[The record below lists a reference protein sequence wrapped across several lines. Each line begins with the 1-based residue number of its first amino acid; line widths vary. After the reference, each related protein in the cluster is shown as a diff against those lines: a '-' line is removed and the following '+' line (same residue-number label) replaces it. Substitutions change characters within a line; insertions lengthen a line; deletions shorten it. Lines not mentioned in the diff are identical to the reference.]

1 MRVINWIAIHCSATP
16 QTTTVE
22 SINSYWKRILGWRA
36 PGYHFIIKANGEVIQ
51 LLPIEQ
57 ISNGVAGYNK
67 NTINICYI
75 GGVDR
80 NNKPI
85 DNRTK
90 EQKSSLL
97 KIIKEMKAL
106 FPTAIVK
113 GHYQFPNVK
122 KACPSYDAFSE
133 YKSI

>member
-1 MRVINWIAIHCSATP
+1 MRTINWIAIHCSATP

-22 SINSYWKRILGWRA
+22 SINSYWKRVLGWRA
-36 PGYHFIIKANGEVIQ
+36 PGYHYIIKANGEIIK
-51 LLPIEQ
+51 LLDIDK
-57 ISNGVAGYNK
+57 ISNGVSGFNK

-90 EQKSSLL
+90 EQKESLI
-97 KIIKEMKAL
+97 KIIKEMKTL
-106 FPTAIVK
+106 FPEAIVK
-113 GHYQFPNVK
+113 GHYQFGAN
-122 KACPSYDAFSE
+122 KACPSFDAFNE
-133 YKSI
+133 YKNI

>member
-22 SINSYWKRILGWRA
+22 SINSYWKRALGWRA
-36 PGYHFIIKANGEVIQ
+36 PGYHFIIKANGDIIQ

-75 GGVDR
+75 GGVDK

-90 EQKSSLL
+90 EQKASLL

-113 GHYQFPNVK
+113 GHYQFGAN
-122 KACPSYDAFSE
+122 KACPSFDAFSE
-133 YKSI
+133 YKLL